1 MKRSVIVFTLTTLMS
16 STVYANGA
24 NNNCNGNGSCPSN
37 TTNTYNQSTTN
48 QGGLALAGANSNAS
62 STSSAI
68 GVGLGI
74 SNSSSQALGGNAA
87 AQGGKAT
94 ATGGVSN
101 VTSAGGNS
109 NNNVN
114 IDNDTRMPASP
125 AISPSVGTAS
135 DCQIATPSSKALSI
149 LLISVSGTTGVTYN
163 DVCFAY
169 KMGQLEVAE
178 KLMCEKSQAYAKA
191 NPNCSK

>member
-1 MKRSVIVFTLTTLMS
+1 LKKLVLALMLS
-16 STVYANGA
+16 LPLVSYANGA
-24 NNNCNGNGSCPSN
+24 NNNCNGNGSCG

-48 QGGLALAGANSNAS
+48 QGGLALAGANSSSS
-62 STSSAI
+62 STSSAV

-87 AQGGKAT
+87 A
-94 ATGGVSN
+94 TGGVSN

-109 NNNVN
+109 NNNVS

-163 DVCFAY
+163 DLCFAY
-169 KMGQLEVAE
+169 KMGQFEVAE

>member
-1 MKRSVIVFTLTTLMS
+1 MNKLLLVLMLS
-16 STVYANGA
+16 LPLVSYANGA
-24 NNNCNGNGSCPSN
+24 NNNCNGNGSCGTS
-37 TTNTYNQSTTN
+37 NTYNQSTTN
-48 QGGLALAGANSNAS
+48 QGGLALAGANSNS
-62 STSSAI
+62 SSSSSSI
-68 GVGLGI
+68 GVGIGI
-74 SNSSSQALGGNAA
+74 SNSSSQALGGT
-87 AQGGKAT
+87 AQAS
-94 ATGGVSN
+94 GGVSN

-109 NNNVN
+109 NNNVS
-114 IDNDTRMPASP
+114 IDNDTKMPASP
-125 AISPSVGTAS
+125 AISPSVGTSS

-169 KMGQLEVAE
+169 KMGQFDVAE